1 LIENGGCDLNG
12 QDNDNNTLFHQAL
25 KHLNRHNG
33 DITAFASLINQKAFN
48 INTKGWYGH
57 TLLHSACFDH
67 ISDFNDDTDSY
78 GDYFDSDDEYM
89 DLEDYFDDYQEAEA
103 DTFSS
108 QIVEIIAER
117 CVQQVLDENNP
128 K

>member
-1 LIENGGCDLNG
+1 
-12 QDNDNNTLFHQAL
+12 
-25 KHLNRHNG
+25 
-33 DITAFASLINQKAFN
+33 
-48 INTKGWYGH
+48 
-57 TLLHSACFDH
+57 
-67 ISDFNDDTDSY
+67 
-78 GDYFDSDDEYM
+78 M
-89 DLEDYFDDYQEAEA
+89 DLEDYFDDFDDYQEEA